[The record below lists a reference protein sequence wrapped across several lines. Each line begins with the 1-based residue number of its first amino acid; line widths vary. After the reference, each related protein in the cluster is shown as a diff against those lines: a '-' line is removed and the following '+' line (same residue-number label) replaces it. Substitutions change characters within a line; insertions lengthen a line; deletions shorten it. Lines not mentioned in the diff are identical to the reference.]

1 MKNLFQAL
9 CFSLFSTLVL
19 ADGLSGVSSVP
30 VYEGAGVLVSPLAT
44 VTGTASFNGGYVIIE
59 TNLDTANDRIQMRS
73 SYTLPAGVTT
83 SYDTTSGVFQILG
96 TNISAANLQAIIR
109 NVEYINLLGSNAAQS
124 ERRLN
129 VIIGDKIAFSG
140 HPSNTDHFYDYIEF
154 DSSLPGKDIGLSWTT
169 ARDGAASNNYFG
181 LTGYLG
187 TITSESEMDFVV
199 AKVSGVAWLGANDVD
214 TEGVFKWVTG
224 PEAGDLISSGYSN
237 WNPPSEP
244 NDHGDGEDYV
254 HMMTWTTPPGRWND
268 LPLLGGTSE
277 AYIPSGYIVEYDGAP
292 SVTLT
297 GVATLQV
304 NGPSVVISAPDYTN
318 INADV
323 TGPIVFTVTYD
334 NVTASQ
340 VSLAQ
345 SDVSL
350 LTTGTAAATAV
361 VSGSGLARV
370 VTVSNVSGEG
380 DITLNIAAGSAAN
393 NGGSL
398 SSQASQSFRRECFQ
412 VTAVNL
418 DDFGVERETSTATDA
433 CFVYH

>member
-1 MKNLFQAL
+1 
-9 CFSLFSTLVL
+9 LFSTLVL
-19 ADGLSGVSSVP
+19 ADGLEGVSNVP
-30 VYEGAGVLVSPLAT
+30 VYDGVGVLVSPLAT
-44 VTGTASFNGGYVIIE
+44 VTGNATFDGGYVIIE
-59 TNLDTANDRIQMRS
+59 TNLDATNDRIQMRS

-83 SYDTTSGVFQILG
+83 SYDTANGVFQIVG
-96 TNISAANLQAIIR
+96 TGISSANLQSVIR
-109 NVEYINLLGSNAAQS
+109 NVEYINLLGENAVQS

-129 VIIGDKIAFSG
+129 VIIGNKIAFSG
-140 HPSNTDHFYDYIEF
+140 NGHFYDYIAF
-154 DSSLPGKDIGLSWTT
+154 DPSLPQKAPGRSWTT
-169 ARDGAASNNYFG
+169 ARNAAATNSYFG

-187 TITSESEMDFVV
+187 TITSASEMAFVV
-199 AKVSGVAWLGANDVD
+199 GKVSGVAWLGATDTQ
-214 TEGVFKWVTG
+214 TEGTFRWVTG
-224 PEAGDLISSGYSN
+224 PEAGTLLSSGYTN
-237 WNPPSEP
+237 WNGGEP
-244 NDHGDGEDYV
+244 NNHAGVEDYV
-254 HMMTWTTPPGRWND
+254 HMMTWTNPPGRWND
-268 LPLLGGTSE
+268 LPNLGGSSE
-277 AYIPSGYIVEYDGAP
+277 PYKATGYIVEYNGTP
-292 SVTLT
+292 SVSLT

-304 NGPSVVISAPDYTN
+304 NGPSVVISAPNYTN

-350 LTTGTAAATAV
+350 STTGTAAATPV
-361 VSGSGLARV
+361 LSGSGLARV
-370 VTVSNVSGEG
+370 VTVSNVSGKG

-412 VTAVNL
+412 VTAVNV
-418 DDFGVERETSTATDA
+418 DDFGVERETSTTTDA